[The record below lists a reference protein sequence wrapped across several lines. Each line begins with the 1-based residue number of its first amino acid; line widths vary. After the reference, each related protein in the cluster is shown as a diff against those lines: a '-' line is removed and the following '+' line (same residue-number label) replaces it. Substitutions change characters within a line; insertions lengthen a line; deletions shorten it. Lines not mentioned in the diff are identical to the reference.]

1 MRIIKYLIG
10 IYALLVFIFL
20 LILYVDMIYVPDPL
34 NRQEQSAI
42 YVVHNLEQDA
52 YNVSK
57 EDIDIDIVS
66 VELKSTNY
74 YPHASRTFNVYYT
87 RKDSEEVRCYSN
99 IKIDNSGRT
108 FGDFYRWWYYYL
120 KNKWN

>member
-42 YVVHNLEQDA
+42 YVVHNLEQD
-52 YNVSK
+52 VSK
-57 EDIDIDIVS
+57 EDIDIVS

-74 YPHASRTFNVYYT
+74 
-87 RKDSEEVRCYSN
+87 
-99 IKIDNSGRT
+99 
-108 FGDFYRWWYYYL
+108 
-120 KNKWN
+120 